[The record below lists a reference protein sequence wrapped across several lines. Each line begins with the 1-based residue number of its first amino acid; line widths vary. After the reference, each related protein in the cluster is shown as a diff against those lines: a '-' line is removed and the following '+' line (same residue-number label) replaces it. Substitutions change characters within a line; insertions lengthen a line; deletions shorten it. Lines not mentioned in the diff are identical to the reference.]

1 MTSTDQFQDRQAIS
15 DLLVR
20 FGRWLDGD
28 AGDPGDFY
36 DEDIEVVS
44 PRARLQGLD
53 AVSDF
58 IARTAGE
65 QTQHVHSD
73 VLVELDGDRAHV
85 SANQLVHFYERG
97 RPPYRSSGLRVS
109 YALVRRSSGWRLSQ
123 MEIRLEWIVGDL
135 PSVPASS

>member
-1 MTSTDQFQDRQAIS
+1 MIRTDPFQDRQAIA

-28 AGDPGDFY
+28 GGDPSDFY
-36 DEDIEVVS
+36 DDDIEVVS
-44 PRARLQGLD
+44 PRAQLHGLD

-65 QTQHVHSD
+65 QTQHLHSD
-73 VLVELDGDRAHV
+73 VLIELDGDRARV

-109 YALVRRSSGWRLSQ
+109 YVLVRRSSGWRLRR
-123 MEIRLEWIVGDL
+123 MEITLEWIVGDV
-135 PSVPASS
+135 PPVPASS